1 VDDVARRVWEAYAGY
16 MALGHRVEAG
26 PHGRAV
32 RHDPC
37 PRIHD
42 ANLLVGPTAA
52 DDAAIDALLA
62 FGERALA
69 GLAHRHVLVG
79 PEAPPRLLAR
89 LALLDYRPRPTLQL
103 VLDGP
108 LGGPVPILYEIRMV
122 SDEADW
128 ISLRALM
135 RRDHQEGGRSAVLP
149 AEVTDEMVAVKR
161 AKTPALRFWIA
172 RDGADDV
179 GYFSSWPGE
188 GGVGLVEDLFTL
200 PERRGRGVARAL
212 MHRAVNDARRRGA
225 GPVVI
230 GADPADTVKTAYA
243 RMRFRPVCL
252 TWSWLRTSATNARGG
267 AASG

>member
-16 MALGHRVEAG
+16 VALGHRVEEG

-42 ANLLVGPTAA
+42 ANLLLGPTAA
-52 DDAAIDALLA
+52 DDAEIDALLA

-89 LALLDYRPRPTLQL
+89 LALEDYRPKPTLQL

-108 LGGPVPILYEIRMV
+108 LAGPAPPLYEIRQA
-122 SDEADW
+122 SGDDDW
-128 ISLRALM
+128 ASLRALM
-135 RRDHQEGGRSAVLP
+135 RRDHREGGRSPVLP
-149 AEVTDEMVAVKR
+149 AEVTDQMIAVKR
-161 AKTPALRFWIA
+161 AKTPSLRFWIA
-172 RDGADDV
+172 RQDDEDV

-188 GGVGLVEDLFTL
+188 GGTGLVEDLFTL

-212 MHRAVNDARRRGA
+212 VHRAVNDARRRGS

-230 GADPADTVKTAYA
+230 GADPAGTVKAAYA
-243 RMRFRPVCL
+243 RMGFRPACL
-252 TWSWLRTSATNARGG
+252 TWSWLEKPAGEG
-267 AASG
+267 A